1 MALHNDA
8 SGKGTVMPTITVEAI
23 QWMQEEM
30 ESVTSERDEVQE
42 ELELALEENAALR
55 LENQVLR
62 SDRSFR
68 D

>member
-1 MALHNDA
+1 
-8 SGKGTVMPTITVEAI
+8 MPTITVEAL
-23 QWMQEEM
+23 QWMQEEL

-42 ELELALEENAALR
+42 ELELALEENAGLR
-55 LENQVLR
+55 LELTMLR

>member
-1 MALHNDA
+1 
-8 SGKGTVMPTITVEAI
+8 MPTMRSDQFEVVK
-23 QWMQEEM
+23 EM
-30 ESVTSERDEVQE
+30 LAEKDDIIAAQAEHNEDIEE

-55 LENQVLR
+55 LENKLLR